1 MICDQVKI
9 PKSCALGFVSA
20 LLSSCKQCYPYHSRI
35 QQLLGFHLE
44 LFLSLMASGTV
55 TESKLIGRLSSDAHA
70 FVLFNKWTEH
80 WNRERPLSGCVSWAH
95 IHHVITGYRRNVPF
109 SRGVSLS
116 SKRYDTLMVLLHD
129 HRLVRNETNVTATSS
144 RHRALNFSTNRSTW
158 PAIRRPNAVFIHL
171 LKFVE
176 TWRSESFLW
185 VTLRVS
191 LKHHHSWCAR

>member
-1 MICDQVKI
+1 MLPVPLTNSTIIGISPRVIFVVNGFWNRNGKQVNRSI
-9 PKSCALGFVSA
+9 EFW
-20 LLSSCKQCYPYHSRI
+20 R
-35 QQLLGFHLE
+35 
-44 LFLSLMASGTV
+44 T
-55 TESKLIGRLSSDAHA
+55 R